1 MPTTNNCEKSRSSS
15 KNQNNCQLKVMRK
28 LFNEMQQDPQ
38 CKSMLKRNLNKDL
51 FERLINRRTKMGS
64 TLMDVIRSGLMN
76 HDSNI
81 GVYAPDPD
89 AYQIF
94 SDLFNRIIDEYHNFS
109 ATEKHP
115 TSDFGKLSDFIDLDP
130 ENKFIISTRIRCG
143 RSVKGFPFNPC
154 LKEKQYKE
162 LEQKISTILL
172 KGGAGDEEL
181 KGTYLPLTTMSKEEQ
196 KRLIDQHFLFK
207 EGDRFLQTANACRFW
222 PKGRGIFLNKARTFM
237 VWINEED
244 HIRII
249 SMQEGGNVGQVFG
262 RLQRAIRMMESSG
275 LEFVRDQRLGYLTF
289 CPTNLGTT
297 IRASVMIKLPKLS
310 AQKQL
315 FEATANKFNLQ
326 IRGSK
331 GEHTDS
337 DEGMYD
343 ISNRRRLGLTEYD
356 AVMEMQR
363 GVQQMIEMEK
373 SM

>member
-1 MPTTNNCEKSRSSS
+1 MPSGEKSKSSNKS
-15 KNQNNCQLKVMRK
+15 NNSGSNNNQKIIRK
-28 LFNEMQQDPQ
+28 LYNDMQQDPQ
-38 CKSMLKRNLNKDL
+38 CKSMLKRLLTKEL
-51 FERLINRRTKMGS
+51 FEKLLNRRTKMGS

-81 GVYAPDPD
+81 GIYAPDPE
-89 AYQIF
+89 AYQVF
-94 SDLFNRIIDEYHNFS
+94 AELFNKVIDEYHCFS
-109 ATEKHP
+109 PNNSHP
-115 TSDFGKLSDFIDLDP
+115 PSDFGKLSDFIDLDP
-130 ENKFIISTRIRCG
+130 EHKFIISTRIRCG

-162 LEQKISTILL
+162 LEQKISSILL
-172 KGGAGDEEL
+172 KATDEEL
-181 KGTYLPLTTMSKEEQ
+181 KGQYLPLLTMSKEEQ
-196 KRLIDQHFLFK
+196 KRLIDQHYLFK

-249 SMQEGGNVGQVFG
+249 SMQEGGNVSQVFG
-262 RLQRAIRMMESSG
+262 RLIRGIQLMESG

-310 AQKQL
+310 SQKSL
-315 FEATANKFNLQ
+315 FETTANKYNLQ

-343 ISNRRRLGLTEYD
+343 ISNRRRLGLTEYE

-363 GVQQMIEMEK
+363 GIQQMIEMEK
-373 SM
+373 TM

>member
-1 MPTTNNCEKSRSSS
+1 M
-15 KNQNNCQLKVMRK
+15 MRK
-28 LFNEMQQDPQ
+28 LFTEMQQDPQ
-38 CKSMLKRNLNKDL
+38 CNSMLKRVLNKDL
-51 FERLINRRTKMGS
+51 FERLINRRTRMGS
-64 TLMDVIRSGLMN
+64 SLMDVIRSGLMN

-81 GVYAPDPD
+81 GVYAPDPE
-89 AYQIF
+89 AYQVF
-94 SDLFNRIIDEYHNFS
+94 ADLFNRIIEEYHGFGPD
-109 ATEKHP
+109 ERHP
-115 TSDFGKLSDFIDLDP
+115 ASDFGKLTDFIDLDP
-130 ENKFIISTRIRCG
+130 ENKFIVSTRIRCG
-143 RSVKGFPFNPC
+143 RSVKNYPFNPC

-162 LEQKISTILL
+162 LEQKISTVLA
-172 KGGAGDEEL
+172 KGNDEEL
-181 KGTYLPLTTMSKEEQ
+181 KGTYLPLVTMSKEEQ
-196 KRLIDQHFLFK
+196 RRLIDQHYLFK

-262 RLQRAIRMMESSG
+262 RLIRAIRMMESSG

-297 IRASVMIKLPKLS
+297 IRASVMIRLPKLS
-310 AQKQL
+310 SQKQL
-315 FEATANKFNLQ
+315 FESTANKFNLQ

-363 GVQQMIEMEK
+363 GVQQLIEMEK
-373 SM
+373 SMKK